1 MFIILLLLNWHQQRC
16 NQIAPLCWC
25 SAGAR
30 CSCALVK
37 SMSVLEKCRG
47 RVVYCISFLLL
58 AVLLKELSRKASLC
72 AYKLMYTLKLF
83 FQGFYVTFNW
93 KLFGTFQFVFVLTR
107 VFGLRSVFLQ
117 SSYYSSTFFQLKS
130 LNLNVIIPED
140 GGETDGRLRNGDN

>member
-1 MFIILLLLNWHQQRC
+1 MPINLF
-16 NQIAPLCWC
+16 
-25 SAGAR
+25 
-30 CSCALVK
+30 
-37 SMSVLEKCRG
+37 
-47 RVVYCISFLLL
+47 
-58 AVLLKELSRKASLC
+58 
-72 AYKLMYTLKLF
+72 MYTLKLF
-83 FQGFYVTFNW
+83 FQGFYVAFNW